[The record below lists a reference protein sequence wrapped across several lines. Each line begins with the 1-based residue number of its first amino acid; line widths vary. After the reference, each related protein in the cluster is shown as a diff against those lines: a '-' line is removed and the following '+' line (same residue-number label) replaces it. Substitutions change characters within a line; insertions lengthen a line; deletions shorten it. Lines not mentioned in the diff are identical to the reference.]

1 MGRYQKITAS
11 TICARQRQDLDAS
24 PVQRSVVFGLRPSPQ
39 ALFPEAT
46 DILDDERT
54 QGQSEA
60 AEVRLRALGFE
71 VRVNAAGAW
80 EISWPGSALL
90 IWRYT
95 VRELCHFTEF
105 QAIRYVPVKNT
116 HEPQER
122 VIPCSN

>member
-24 PVQRSVVFGLRPSPQ
+24 PVQRSVVFELRPSPQ

-60 AEVRLRALGFE
+60 AEVQLRALGFE

-95 VRELCHFTEF
+95 VRELCQFAEF
-105 QAIRYVPVKNT
+105 QAIRYVPVLNT
-116 HEPQER
+116 HEPKSE
-122 VIPCSN
+122 

>member
-1 MGRYQKITAS
+1 MGKYQRITESA
-11 TICARQRQDLDAS
+11 IFARQGRNPGAAS
-24 PVQRSVVFGLRPSPQ
+24 VQRSVVFELRPSPQ

-46 DILDDERT
+46 GLLDDEET
-54 QGQSEA
+54 QGQAEA
-60 AEVRLRALGFE
+60 AEVRLCALGFK
-71 VRVNAAGAW
+71 VHVNAAGAW